1 MKTLLKKILEF
12 SRKIK
17 RSFDLFFIHSRYRI
31 YRWRGYKIGRN
42 VSIGPG
48 VKLSRQ
54 AQLGDFV
61 TLIGSSHFQGDIKIG
76 NHVII
81 SRGCTILATN
91 HDYDLCDALPYG
103 TAYIKKGVIIEDN
116 VWIGANV
123 QIVPGVRIGE
133 GAVIGM
139 GAVVVKDIPPLT
151 IAAGNPA
158 RELKSRN
165 QDRYA
170 RLVAE
175 HKYLNLIRGNLPH
188 RSANLRRNRQIFQH
202 LMTSR
207 GFVLNIELGSSTP
220 EWKSA
225 ILYELAKAHAGILFG
240 NAERYHI
247 AIEHNRLLDIPATA
261 KQVAGVIEQL
271 RPNEPV
277 DVDTL
282 TNDLSEP
289 GSSGLSFTA

>member
-1 MKTLLKKILEF
+1 M
-12 SRKIK
+12 
-17 RSFDLFFIHSRYRI
+17 
-31 YRWRGYKIGRN
+31 
-42 VSIGPG
+42 
-48 VKLSRQ
+48 
-54 AQLGDFV
+54 
-61 TLIGSSHFQGDIKIG
+61 
-76 NHVII
+76 II

-103 TAYIKKGVIIEDN
+103 TAYIKKGVVIEDN

-151 IAAGNPA
+151 IAVGNPA
-158 RELKSRN
+158 RELKIRN
-165 QDRYA
+165 PDRYH

-175 HKYLNLIRGNLPH
+175 HKYLNLIRGDVPH
-188 RSANLRRNRQIFQH
+188 RAADLRKNRRIFQS
-202 LMTSR
+202 LISTR
-207 GFVLNIELGSSTP
+207 GFVLNVELASASP
-220 EWKSA
+220 EWRSA
-225 ILYELAKAHAGILFG
+225 ILYELAKAHAGMLFG

-247 AIEHNRLLDIPATA
+247 AIEHDRLTDIPATT
-261 KQVAGVIEQL
+261 KQVAGAIEQL

-282 TNDLSEP
+282 TNDLNEL